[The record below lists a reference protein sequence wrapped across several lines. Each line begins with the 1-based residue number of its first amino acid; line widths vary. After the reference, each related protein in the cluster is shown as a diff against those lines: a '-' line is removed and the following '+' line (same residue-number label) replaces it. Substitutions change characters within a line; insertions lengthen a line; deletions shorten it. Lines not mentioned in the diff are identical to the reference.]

1 MQNHDLEEQMCQRDT
16 GPNNHGESK
25 RAPTSK
31 GGTKKDQKA
40 VMGRANKS
48 DKTPAVHLSQIWHHR
63 IWLQMQMMKER
74 MDFMMN
80 ALKGQVLNDLV
91 KLVHW
96 TDSPFTAPAT
106 SFPLPIK
113 FCMP

>member
-1 MQNHDLEEQMCQRDT
+1 MVAE
-16 GPNNHGESK
+16 
-25 RAPTSK
+25 
-31 GGTKKDQKA
+31 
-40 VMGRANKS
+40 
-48 DKTPAVHLSQIWHHR
+48 
-63 IWLQMQMMKER
+63 MQMMKET

-80 ALKGQVLNDLV
+80 ALKGRVLNDLV

-96 TDSPFTAPAT
+96 TDSPFTAPAA